1 MLHAWQL
8 GVSAAHD
15 MGTIPAAAHDSPR
28 PIARLALI
36 VHADDFG
43 ETVAITDGICRAIEA
58 GVVTSTSVM
67 ANMPGTADAL
77 RRIAPLAERA
87 SFGAH
92 INLCEGAPLSRAWHA
107 RDGAGRF
114 EGKRALAARAL
125 AGTLSLREV
134 EAEISA
140 QIALLQDA
148 GVRLS
153 HADGHK
159 HLHQLPVVATATANV
174 LPRFG
179 IERVRITRAASW
191 ATVRGA
197 SGVARE
203 LLARRAARVFARAHL
218 RSPQGTLDVRD
229 LMGDPMHLAHLAG
242 RGRRAQLTLEVCCH
256 PGTEAA
262 DRGKPGSHERSREL
276 EFLLSPEYRDM
287 LHASGAA
294 LVNYWRL

>member
-1 MLHAWQL
+1 
-8 GVSAAHD
+8 
-15 MGTIPAAAHDSPR
+15 MGTSSAAAHDSPQ

-43 ETVAITDGICRAIEA
+43 ETVEITEGICRAIEA
-58 GVVTSTSVM
+58 GVITSTSVM

-77 RRIAPLAERA
+77 GRIAPLEERA

-92 INLCEGAPLSRAWHA
+92 INLCEGSPLSRAWRA
-107 RDGAGRF
+107 RDRDGRF

-125 AGTLSLREV
+125 GGRLSLREV
-134 EAEISA
+134 EAEIAA
-140 QIALLQDA
+140 QIALLRDA

-159 HLHQLPVVATATANV
+159 HLHQLPVVATATANI

-179 IERVRITRAASW
+179 IERVRITRSARW
-191 ATVRGA
+191 GTVRGA

-203 LLARRAARVFARAHL
+203 LLARRAARVFARARL
-218 RSPQGTLDVRD
+218 RSPQGTLDIRD
-229 LMGDPMHLAHLAG
+229 LMGNPNPLPLLAG
-242 RGRRAQLTLEVCCH
+242 RARAPQLTLEICCH

-262 DRGKPGSHERSREL
+262 DHGKPGSHERWREL
-276 EFLLSPEYRDM
+276 EFLLSPEYRGM
-287 LHASGAA
+287 VRASGAA
-294 LVNYWRL
+294 LVSYWRV